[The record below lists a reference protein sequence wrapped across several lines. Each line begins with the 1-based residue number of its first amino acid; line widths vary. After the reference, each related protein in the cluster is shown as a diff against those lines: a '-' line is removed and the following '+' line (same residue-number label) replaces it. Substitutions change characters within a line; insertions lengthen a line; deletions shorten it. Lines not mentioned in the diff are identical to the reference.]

1 MPSFPDAAGVSN
13 MTALAAVLKEY
24 YGAQQL
30 KTLVYKRNKW
40 WAMIKKETD
49 WSGSIVPIPLIYG
62 NPQGG
67 SADFATAQANVT
79 ASQTVRFVMNW
90 IQDYAVARIT
100 NLVQLATRN
109 DAGAFLK
116 AARQE
121 LDGALKTAEN
131 SLAGGLFRAATGTL
145 GTSTGIASG
154 VITLTNVS
162 DVTQFERGQ
171 TLEASATD
179 GGALLGA
186 AAYVVGVD
194 RAGGKV
200 SVAVTQG
207 GAVATPASWTGVMYI
222 RRAGDR
228 NLKINGLIDF
238 LPTAAPTPGDS
249 FNGVDRSPDPTRL
262 GGVRYDGSAQTIEE
276 ACIDAAALVAREDG
290 SPEIGIT
297 NHASWAALV
306 KTLGSK
312 VQYVNFESDET
323 PGIGFQ
329 GVRINGPDG
338 EINIFADRSCQSKR
352 MFLIDP
358 ETWVLGSMLECPHIL
373 TELDG
378 LEKLRGATTDTTEIR
393 IGSYVMNTTN
403 APGRNANVS
412 LQS

>member
-1 MPSFPDAAGVSN
+1 MSYPDAAGVSN

-24 YGAQQL
+24 YGPQQL

-49 WSGSIVPIPLIYG
+49 WSGSIVPIPFIYG

-67 SADFATAQANVT
+67 SSDFATAQSNVT
-79 ASQTVRFVMNW
+79 ASKAVRFVMNW
-90 IQDYAVARIT
+90 VQDYAVARIT

-131 SLAGGLFRAATGTL
+131 SLAGGLFRASTGTL
-145 GTSTGIASG
+145 GATLTGISSG
-154 VITLTNVS
+154 VVSLANAS
-162 DVTQFERGQ
+162 DVTQFEAGQ
-171 TLEASATD
+171 TIEASATD
-179 GGALLGA
+179 GGAALGTVG
-186 AAYVVGVD
+186 YVIAVNRSSGVLTFS
-194 RAGGKV
+194 A
-200 SVAVTQG
+200 TQG
-207 GAVATPASWTGVMYI
+207 GAAGTPASWTGVMYL

-228 NLKINGLIDF
+228 NAKINGLIDF
-238 LPTAAPTPGDS
+238 LPTSTPSSGES

-262 GGVRYDGSAQTIEE
+262 AGVRYDGSAQTIDE

-290 SPEIGIT
+290 SPEIGLT

-306 KTLGSK
+306 KQLGPK
-312 VQYVNFESDET
+312 VQYVNFESDEV

-338 EINIFADRSCQSKR
+338 EINIFADRSCQAKR
-352 MFLIDP
+352 MFLIVRP
-358 ETWVLGSMLECPHIL
+358 V
-373 TELDG
+373 
-378 LEKLRGATTDTTEIR
+378 
-393 IGSYVMNTTN
+393 
-403 APGRNANVS
+403 
-412 LQS
+412 